1 MKNVTILDTET
12 QGLDPAVDQAIEVA
26 AILYSVEH
34 ATVLAAYSTLL
45 HAEGNPCEAINR
57 IPAAALRTAPGRAD
71 GPWAPVFDFA
81 GRSDAILAHNAD
93 FDRGFVPSELRDA
106 KPWICTQRDIEWPRH
121 AKANPSLVAVA
132 LEHDLGVAA
141 AHRAL
146 ADCDL
151 IARLLTRARELGAD
165 LDAMLARGL
174 RPKGDFI
181 ALVSFEEKD
190 KAKAAGFTWNPA
202 ARQWQRRMAI
212 EDAAALPFRTRQQLG
227 GEG

>member
-1 MKNVTILDTET
+1 MKRALIIDTET
-12 QGLDPAVDQAIEVA
+12 TGLDAAKDRVIEVGT
-26 AILYSVEH
+26 ILYGLEH
-34 ATVLAAYSTLL
+34 ATVLTSYSTLL
-45 HAEGNPCEAINR
+45 NGEGNAAEAINR
-57 IPAAALRTAPGRAD
+57 IPPAALVDAPPPGAVWDRILTLAKNAD
-71 GPWAPVFDFA
+71 V
-81 GRSDAILAHNAD
+81 ILAHNAS
-93 FDRGFVPSELRDA
+93 FDRGFVPEELRTIR
-106 KPWICTQRDIEWPRH
+106 PWICTKDDMQWP
-121 AKANPSLVAVA
+121 KQTKPGMSLVALA
-132 LEHDLGVAA
+132 LEHDLGVAV

-151 IARLLTRARELGAD
+151 IARLLTRSRELGAD

-190 KAKAAGFTWNPA
+190 KAKDAGFSWNA
-202 ARQWQRRMAI
+202 TARQWQRRMAI